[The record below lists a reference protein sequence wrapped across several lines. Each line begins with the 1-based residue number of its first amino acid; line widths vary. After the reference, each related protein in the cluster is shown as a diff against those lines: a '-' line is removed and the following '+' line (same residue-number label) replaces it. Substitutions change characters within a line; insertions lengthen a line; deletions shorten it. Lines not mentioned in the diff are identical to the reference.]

1 MNKTAT
7 RTLLLFCALSSA
19 VFAQAQTWK
28 LTRNK
33 DGIKVYQSDNT
44 GFKNIKVLATL
55 TGSYDQ
61 FIAVLRNV
69 GGYSNW
75 VYANKSARILKEVDD
90 NEYYYY
96 SETNIPW
103 PLNNR
108 DAVVHARVERDP
120 KGRFIRLTEESIP
133 GMVTKKS
140 GVVRITKSSVS
151 WSVTQTAPGVL
162 SIEYLFSAEPG
173 GSVPA
178 WIANNFADKGPYESF
193 KKLSALLAQAK

>member
-69 GGYSNW
+69 GGYSN
-75 VYANKSARILKEVDD
+75 NHGRKE
-90 NEYYYY
+90 
-96 SETNIPW
+96 S
-103 PLNNR
+103 
-108 DAVVHARVERDP
+108 
-120 KGRFIRLTEESIP
+120 
-133 GMVTKKS
+133 
-140 GVVRITKSSVS
+140 
-151 WSVTQTAPGVL
+151 
-162 SIEYLFSAEPG
+162 
-173 GSVPA
+173 
-178 WIANNFADKGPYESF
+178 
-193 KKLSALLAQAK
+193 